1 MRRRLTHFLF
11 EVRGVTR
18 GTSTLRSF
26 SFSSFP
32 FPVFLIILRFALPF
46 IQFFL
51 TRVIKL
57 FRYIYIYIYITTCT
71 YGYVHFLL
79 LAPKGRSSTKLH
91 LSAEG
96 TAGNTIFPILR
107 NIPDVR
113 VHSLF
118 SELSWMKHRFR
129 LPFDVVAHTQW
140 FCTRCNHGANL
151 QSKEERVQ
159 HRSDIGTRQGWR

>member
-1 MRRRLTHFLF
+1 MVRRRLTHFLF

-57 FRYIYIYIYITTCT
+57 FRYIYIYIYI
-71 YGYVHFLL
+71 YIYYNVYVRIRSFSFARAKRTFFHE
-79 LAPKGRSSTKLH
+79 APSVRGRDSGKYDFPHSPEYPGREST
-91 LSAEG
+91 LS
-96 TAGNTIFPILR
+96 F
-107 NIPDVR
+107 
-113 VHSLF
+113 
-118 SELSWMKHRFR
+118 
-129 LPFDVVAHTQW
+129 Q
-140 FCTRCNHGANL
+140 
-151 QSKEERVQ
+151 
-159 HRSDIGTRQGWR
+159 